1 MITEGSW
8 RTFIWTIIS
17 QFSVIKDLFVLFRNK
32 LQMTQIGGKRCHIT
46 NGNSIITSSGVFAFH
61 PIYDPMYWTT
71 TCQVLFKVRD
81 SQCVDNWIEQ
91 RVKIIK
97 NDCDIIYLKVPRFHV
112 SPSNTLRQLETGAK
126 KALPRQKQAIGF
138 LLGVGF
144 GQLCFA
150 AEEMFLIWYF
160 LQMQMLQPHKMN
172 INIKK

>member
-1 MITEGSW
+1 
-8 RTFIWTIIS
+8 
-17 QFSVIKDLFVLFRNK
+17 
-32 LQMTQIGGKRCHIT
+32 
-46 NGNSIITSSGVFAFH
+46 
-61 PIYDPMYWTT
+61 MYWTT

-97 NDCDIIYLKVPRFHV
+97 NDCDIIYLKVPRFQV

-126 KALPRQKQAIGF
+126 KALPQQKQTIGF